1 MRVTRGWLGILGVV
15 AVVGA
20 SAAAAQTTAG
30 VVRPGDRI
38 ALVARD
44 TVDTLPVGADGRV
57 VLPFVGPVAVVGLT
71 PRAVEDSVVR
81 SMARVL
87 TRPDLRA
94 TVLRRVI
101 VDGAVRNSG
110 VLYLD
115 ETMGLA
121 AALALTGG
129 VSEEGNVRRI
139 ELWRDGLLVGRF
151 ATHQL
156 ASVAPSLASGD
167 HVWVA
172 RSSWAARNAFVVAS
186 LASTL
191 ASLIIFLVSR

>member
-1 MRVTRGWLGILGVV
+1 MRVSHWWSGVLLIPIV
-15 AVVGA
+15 AGSVPVAAQSTVGA
-20 SAAAAQTTAG
+20 
-30 VVRPGDRI
+30 VRPGDRI

-44 TVDTLPVGADGRV
+44 TVDTLPIGADGRV
-57 VLPFVGPVAVVGLT
+57 VLPFVGPIAVAGLT
-71 PRAVEDSVVR
+71 PRAVEDSVLR
-81 SMARVL
+81 SVARVL
-87 TRPDLRA
+87 TRPDVRV

-101 VDGAVRNSG
+101 VDGAVRRSG

-121 AALALTGG
+121 AAIALTGG
-129 VSEEGNVRRI
+129 VAEEGNPHRI
-139 ELWRDGLLVGRF
+139 ELWRDGRLLGHY
-151 ATHQL
+151 ATQQL
-156 ASVAPSLASGD
+156 ATAPPPLSSGD

-172 RSSWAARNAFVVAS
+172 RSSWVARNAFFVAS

>member
-1 MRVTRGWLGILGVV
+1 MRVTREWLGIVLV
-15 AVVGA
+15 AVAAGS
-20 SAAAAQTTAG
+20 SAAAAQATAA

-44 TVDTLPVGADGRV
+44 TVDTLPIGADGRV
-57 VLPFVGPVAVVGLT
+57 VLPFVGPVAVVGLS
-71 PRAVEDSVVR
+71 PKAVEDSVVR

-121 AALALTGG
+121 AAIALTGG

-139 ELWRDGLLVGRF
+139 ELWRDGRLVGRF
-151 ATHQL
+151 ATQQL